1 MTPDALLVRLH
12 EAAREALPL
21 PASGHTPER
30 FDRLV
35 EFGKED
41 LSLARLAEAHFDAV
55 AILAEAGHG
64 PRIGAIYGVWASE
77 IPGNALTLSES
88 KDGFLIS
95 GTKRF
100 CSGAGVIDHALVTVA
115 APDPYLVE
123 VDLRLYPENLEIET
137 GVWKASAFALT
148 NTTNIRFNRYPV
160 SKSGVLCG
168 RGWYLSRPGFWHGA
182 IGPACCWAGGADA
195 LLAYARRQ
203 SRSDAHTLA
212 HLGAMHAL
220 QWAMQSCLAT
230 AGREIDASPADLRA
244 AHLRA
249 LTVRHLVEQGS
260 TEIVRRF
267 ARAYGPYPL
276 AFDEQIS
283 RQYQELDIYL
293 RQCHA
298 ERDLECLGKD
308 VSARSRN
315 VE

>member
-1 MTPDALLVRLH
+1 MTPDALLIRLR
-12 EAAREALPL
+12 EAAHEALPL
-21 PASGHTPER
+21 PASGHTWKR

-55 AILAEAGHG
+55 AILAEAGRG

-77 IPGNALTLSES
+77 IPGNALTLTES

-95 GTKRF
+95 GTKMF

-115 APDPYLVE
+115 APDPYLVD
-123 VDLRLYPENLEIET
+123 VDLRLDPEKLEIET
-137 GVWKASAFALT
+137 GVWKASAFSLT
-148 NTTNIRFNRYPV
+148 NTTTIRFNRYPV

-168 RGWYLSRPGFWHGA
+168 RGWYLSRAGFWHGA
-182 IGPACCWAGGADA
+182 IGPACCWVGGADA

-220 QWAMQSCLAT
+220 QWAMRSCLAT
-230 AGREIDASPADLRA
+230 AGREIDASPADVGA

-260 TEIVRRF
+260 TEILRRF

-308 VSARSRN
+308 VSARPKN

>member
-95 GTKRF
+95 GTKMF

-220 QWAMQSCLAT
+220 QWAMRSCLAT
-230 AGREIDASPADLRA
+230 AGREIDASPADVGA

-260 TEIVRRF
+260 TEILRRF

-308 VSARSRN
+308 VSAGSKS

>member
-95 GTKRF
+95 GTKMF

-220 QWAMQSCLAT
+220 QWAMRSCLAT